1 MKQENHEQ
9 SPSPSLSIRAQVRE
23 FSAAE
28 SQALRDRQIAAVG
41 RLLRRAALISK
52 HNALSAIEGGPQKP
66 SRRQKRRR

>member
-1 MKQENHEQ
+1 MKPSGNDQ
-9 SPSPSLSIRAQVRE
+9 SPSSLSVKAQVRE
-23 FSAAE
+23 VSAAE

-52 HNALSAIEGGPQKP
+52 HGAPPAIEEGPQNP